1 MPNTSTNTNCLNCG
15 TAFVQEHGA
24 PINDV
29 HCYRC
34 GQAKKEGRLSII
46 RLLKDGISSIFNLDG
61 RLAHTLKDLFFT
73 SKMTRA
79 YIAGKRKFYVNPARL
94 FIFSLILLVSLIV
107 YLLKL
112 DNRSLGADQI
122 IEDSKASLIY
132 DDFVEYTES
141 RNLRKQNTT
150 IDSLEA
156 HLFEGVQSV
165 DTDTFGIGTISLLS
179 NDIDVDQYGIT
190 TYDIAHLSV
199 PDIIK
204 KYKIEDRTHQLVI
217 GQFIRGITDPANLI
231 TTVVKNVTWAV
242 LIALILL
249 CLLLYVLYIRR
260 RYYLIEHAV
269 LILNGHSALFLTA
282 SVALILYKLLNYFEI
297 VGPSKIGLLVGL
309 LLLLGA
315 ILQLFAMKNYYQQG
329 IIKTFIKWSVVCF
342 SYLFIFTISFI
353 LVALISAL
361 LY

>member
-94 FIFSLILLVSLIV
+94 FIFSLILLV
-107 YLLKL
+107 
-112 DNRSLGADQI
+112 
-122 IEDSKASLIY
+122 
-132 DDFVEYTES
+132 
-141 RNLRKQNTT
+141 

-156 HLFEGVQSV
+156 HLFEGVQSI